1 VITLE
6 DPNDPRALVS
16 PPPIVPALR
25 IEFAYDPLGDG
36 KTAIRGGFGMFTNR
50 ILGVH
55 SAAIFSYPLVE
66 TQVVQF
72 GTISTFRSAQGFTSP
87 PSVTGWERNMKAA
100 QVMNMSLSIQR
111 NISYNTVIDVGYVDS
126 LGRNLAWQRSLQDV
140 PLGARFDPANAD
152 PTNPRIT

>member
-1 VITLE
+1 MITLE

-66 TQVVQF
+66 TPVVQF
-72 GTISTFRSAQGFTSP
+72 GTISTLRSAQGFTSP